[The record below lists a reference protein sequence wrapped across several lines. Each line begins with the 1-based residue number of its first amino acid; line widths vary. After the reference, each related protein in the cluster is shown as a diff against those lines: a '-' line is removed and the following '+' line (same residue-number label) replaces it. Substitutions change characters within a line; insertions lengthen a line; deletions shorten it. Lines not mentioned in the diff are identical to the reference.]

1 MDTYSRKT
9 TNVIHPNFLLDI
21 ERALNINVAHEK
33 LMMRISMGSRNLL
46 WPTAIGLF
54 SVFPNKKGHNQPFT
68 YITLFKPIA
77 VFCGTDSILWNILPF
92 SLNVRNILWH

>member
-9 TNVIHPNFLLDI
+9 TNEIHPNFLLDI
-21 ERALNINVAHEK
+21 ERALNINVAHKK

-54 SVFPNKKGHNQPFT
+54 SVFPIKKGHN
-68 YITLFKPIA
+68 
-77 VFCGTDSILWNILPF
+77 
-92 SLNVRNILWH
+92 